1 MLISNWSIL
10 NFRKYKNK
18 SAEVVLR
25 DPDYFFWANNTR
37 AFHRRGFP
45 EAGGLAAKTRDIKIP
60 KPADEGW
67 GVVYDFVRSREMRT
81 FDPILQNRRFEYG
94 KLV

>member
-10 NFRKYKNK
+10 NFGKYKNK
-18 SAEVVLR
+18 SAEVVA
-25 DPDYFFWANNTR
+25 DYFFWANNTR

-60 KPADEGW
+60 KPADEGR

-81 FDPILQNRRFEYG
+81 FDHNLAEQEI
-94 KLV
+94 